1 MMTRAQWVIF
11 MTLPCIALTS
21 CMVGPDFVSPPLP
34 NTHHFTPPPHVQK
47 TVSIP
52 QAGKAGV
59 AQHFIQN
66 RDIPGLWWHVFRSH
80 QVNELI
86 CRAMANNPNLAAA
99 EGALLAAR
107 QAYYAQIGGTL
118 LPLVNGS
125 ANYERQRFSYT
136 SLGANGQLLGGGTRS
151 NTFNLYNSTVNIT
164 YTLDVFGGLRRLIE
178 AYGAQVTYQ
187 RFQLEGAYLALSTN
201 IVTTAITIASLREQ
215 IAATEE
221 LIRLQR
227 DTLGIIRK
235 QFELGGISK
244 LDYLF
249 QEAQVAQTEGTL
261 PPLKQSLSKNYHL
274 LSVLIGDLPSENHL
288 PKFTLKDFTLAT
300 DIPIGVPAALVR
312 QRPDIRAAEALIHFY
327 SAQIGVATANLIPQF
342 TLYGNYGWESSILSQ
357 LISPANIVWNW
368 GGGVI
373 ETLFNG
379 GALVAKRRQAIAT
392 YQQFAAQ
399 YQQAVLLGFQNVADT
414 LRALEHDAQGLKAQK
429 EAEVASQQSLKLT
442 TDQYF
447 LGGVNYLALL
457 IAQRTYHQAQ
467 IARIRTQADRYTDT
481 AALFQALGG
490 GWWSRPNLEDEP
502 ALQENVSQYLPPK
515 TLI

>member
-1 MMTRAQWVIF
+1 MTRARLAII
-11 MTLPCIALTS
+11 MTMPCIALSS
-21 CMVGPDFVSPPLP
+21 CMVGPDFVHPSLP
-34 NTHHFTPPPHVQK
+34 DTHAYTPAPQIHH

-52 QAGKAGV
+52 QAGKAGY
-59 AQHFIQN
+59 AQHFIKN
-66 RDIPGLWWHVFRSH
+66 EDIPGLWWQVFRSPA
-80 QVNELI
+80 VNKLI
-86 CRAMANNPNLAAA
+86 CQAMANNPNLAAA
-99 EGALLAAR
+99 EAALMAAR

-118 LPLVNGS
+118 LPLVN
-125 ANYERQRFSYT
+125 ANASYERQRFSYN
-136 SLGANGQLLGGGTRS
+136 SLGANGQLFGGGTRS

-178 AYGAQVTYQ
+178 AYGAQVEYQ
-187 RFQLEGAYLALSTN
+187 RFQLEGAYLTLSTN

-227 DTLGIIRK
+227 DTLNIIHK

-261 PPLKQSLSKNYHL
+261 PPLKQSLAKNNHL

-288 PKFTLKDFTLAT
+288 PKFKLKDFTLAT
-300 DIPIGVPAALVR
+300 HIPIGIPAVLVR
-312 QRPDIRAAEALIHFY
+312 QRPDIRAAEALIHLY

-342 TLYGNYGWESSILSQ
+342 TLYGNYGWQSSILSQ
-357 LISPANIVWNW
+357 LISPANIVWSW
-368 GGGVI
+368 GGGIV

-379 GALVAKRRQAIAT
+379 GALVAKRRQAVAA

-399 YQQAVLLGFQNVADT
+399 YQQAVLQGFQNVADT
-414 LRALEHDAQGLKAQK
+414 LRALEHDAEGLKAQK
-429 EAEVASQQSLKLT
+429 EAEVAAQQSLKLT

-467 IARIRTQADRYTDT
+467 IARIRTEADRYTDT

-490 GWWSRPNLEDEP
+490 GWWSRPSLENEP